1 MQILVKWLWSFTRT
15 AEGKHIHR
23 DAYEDAMQAAWD
35 AKDLC
40 GNCSFKRAIKSTSWG
55 RAGRPRKS
63 RKDWKGRR
71 EATGRPAFWGR
82 VSKEGKEKV
91 EIEKEP
97 RQYKGWPVWQLH
109 QEQRKRGCSC
119 PSDDEALNSSGSSRA
134 NKQIVEEGQRLGKQ
148 NPQHPLR
155 DVSCQSQ
162 PDWVLVNGK
171 VSLRPHSGIRNM
183 LLFLKEPGWF
193 FFQLSPVQCLWIPK
207 VRSNKIL
214 TSNLSYH
221 QWKL

>member
-1 MQILVKWLWSFTRT
+1 MQMLVKWFWSFTLT
-15 AEGKHIHR
+15 AEGKHIHT
-23 DAYEDAMQAAWD
+23 DACEDAMQAAWD

-109 QEQRKRGCSC
+109 QEQRKGAALAHQMMRHWTPLARAEPTSRLWRKDKGWENRIPSILWGMC
-119 PSDDEALNSSGSSRA
+119 P
-134 NKQIVEEGQRLGKQ
+134 V
-148 NPQHPLR
+148 
-155 DVSCQSQ
+155 
-162 PDWVLVNGK
+162 K
-171 VSLRPHSGIRNM
+171 VSLTG
-183 LLFLKEPGWF
+183 
-193 FFQLSPVQCLWIPK
+193 C
-207 VRSNKIL
+207 
-214 TSNLSYH
+214 
-221 QWKL
+221 